1 MMSDGKGVDNLPSHD
16 IQFQTAKFMMISSR
30 SKSGMRSFY
39 TLIV

>member
-1 MMSDGKGVDNLPSHD
+1 MIYDDKGVDNLPSRD
-16 IQFQTAKFMMISSR
+16 IKFQIAKYMMISSR